1 MTGEGCILAFPIFEL
16 RIKFP
21 FMIGVG
27 INENVVIS
35 KASMNEKD
43 RLVIE
48 LAYASETSNK
58 GPRNYFD
65 ESLTAGVEKSDTT
78 LQLQILG
85 PLVSKKDDQTREK
98 KLDLLADDFKKLK
111 NQLTQILQQYMLTE
125 KIDITSFD
133 IQYANTGITAENFN
147 TVALE
152 QEKADKRY
160 SNICRRFIE
169 LITPFLGNSEYA
181 LRFKLLRQS
190 KDKHYATIPNRY
202 VAEQPFVERMDVPK
216 DASNVKFTEWEIGQG
231 LNSGVP
237 TSTAGAETK
246 DSTTGAPP
254 SVASASPFAAATAPS
269 PFTPQ

>member
-21 FMIGVG
+21 LMIGVG

-48 LAYASETSNK
+48 LAYASESGSK

-125 KIDITSFD
+125 KIDITAAE
-133 IQYANTGITAENFN
+133 IQYANTGITGENFN

-152 QEKADKRY
+152 QDKADKRY
-160 SNICRRFIE
+160 ANICRRFIE
-169 LITPFLGNSEYA
+169 LITPFLNNSEYA

-190 KDKHYATIPNRY
+190 KDKHYASIPNRY
-202 VAEQPFVERMDVPK
+202 VAEQPFVERMDVPQNT
-216 DASNVKFTEWEIGQG
+216 SNVKFTDWEIAQG

-237 TSTAGAETK
+237 TTTAAESKTS
-246 DSTTGAPP
+246 DPA
-254 SVASASPFAAATAPS
+254 SVASASPFAAAGAAPS
-269 PFTPQ
+269 PFTPQQ